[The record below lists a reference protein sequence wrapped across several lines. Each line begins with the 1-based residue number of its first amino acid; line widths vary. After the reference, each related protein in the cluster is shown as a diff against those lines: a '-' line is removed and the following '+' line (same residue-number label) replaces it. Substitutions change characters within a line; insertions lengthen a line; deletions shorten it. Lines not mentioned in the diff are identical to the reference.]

1 MNLRDTLDYLAR
13 LVQQDADRTKA
24 EAHGESPEQLLAAA
38 ENRARLAH
46 EARRVKA
53 AQLDNV
59 KRALIDAGAIDE
71 SDPYGHADLPDV
83 IRQAITDRDPAYAL
97 AEQER
102 ARQAECALT
111 AEIRHAERTEQ
122 RAEQAERRADGLSKL
137 LADAEQDAERYQAD
151 HLAACRT
158 IADMH
163 EAATGRPG
171 KGPVRGVVEDVTDV
185 RTRAEEAERRARHWQ
200 RAAQEAAARTEGI
213 MRDRDRAAAARD
225 QAQQDAKDAKERARV
240 AMVAALNLR
249 RQTPDAAQRTL
260 DTIRDASTALEAW
273 VTLGMYYGMTP
284 EQAAQGARAWRRA
297 AENDALRS
305 AEQGDASAVRLAQSA
320 AAAWQKRA
328 QEAEQRAETASVLG
342 ARYMGDAERYQAAWH
357 NARIRAQREASH
369 SRACRISRD
378 GWRRDA
384 TAAKA
389 AISRVRVLARRMRA
403 GSPEGAAAIYAERIE
418 QALDNNRAA
427 LDTPEG

>member
-46 EARRVKA
+46 EARRAKA

-59 KRALIDAGAIDE
+59 KRALIDTGAIDE

-83 IRQAITDRDPAYAL
+83 IRQAMADRDPAYAL

-102 ARQAECALT
+102 ARQAEYALT

-122 RAEQAERRADGLSKL
+122 RAEQAEAERDELHAALGLAPGQLHSAALSAIRGRAANCRELIARAK
-137 LADAEQDAERYQAD
+137 AAEVDAERFKAD

-171 KGPVRGVVEDVTDV
+171 KGPVRGVVEDVADV
-185 RTRAEEAERRARHWQ
+185 RARAEEAERRARHWQ
-200 RAAQEAAARTEGI
+200 RAAQEAAARTKGI
-213 MRDRDRAAAARD
+213 MRDRDRAAAARE

-240 AMVAALNLR
+240 AMVAAHGLR
-249 RQTPDAAQRTL
+249 LQTPDRAQRAL
-260 DTIRDASTALEAW
+260 ARIRDARDTSIVWTE
-273 VTLGMYYGMTP
+273 LGMYYGMTP
-284 EQAAQGARAWRRA
+284 EQAGRRA
-297 AENDALRS
+297 RDWRKAAETI
-305 AEQGDASAVRLAQSA
+305 AERHA
-320 AAAWQKRA
+320 
-328 QEAEQRAETASVLG
+328 QRAETAPALG
-342 ARYMGDAERYQAAWH
+342 A
-357 NARIRAQREASH
+357 
-369 SRACRISRD
+369 
-378 GWRRDA
+378 
-384 TAAKA
+384 
-389 AISRVRVLARRMRA
+389 
-403 GSPEGAAAIYAERIE
+403 PEG
-418 QALDNNRAA
+418 
-427 LDTPEG
+427 